1 MRVDIHA
8 FTVMEIFPLQ
18 IQFQCGKIS
27 RGQAIC
33 LHGMARQNFIRQFVT
48 ILSLNKTRDIKTEG
62 FCTGSLWRKSRFSVW
77 ARSACFF
84 YAQTRTEEISCSSGA
99 RVARRVGEDK
109 LSYSIAHRHPSEIC
123 QQKLTGAQRTSRGR

>member
-1 MRVDIHA
+1 M
-8 FTVMEIFPLQ
+8 
-18 IQFQCGKIS
+18 QFQCGKIS

-33 LHGMARQNFIRQFVT
+33 LHGMARQNCIRQFVT

-84 YAQTRTEEISCSSGA
+84 YFIGTTVLPGNDVGRPTLFLHPELINNEIHCA
-99 RVARRVGEDK
+99 Y
-109 LSYSIAHRHPSEIC
+109 L
-123 QQKLTGAQRTSRGR
+123 